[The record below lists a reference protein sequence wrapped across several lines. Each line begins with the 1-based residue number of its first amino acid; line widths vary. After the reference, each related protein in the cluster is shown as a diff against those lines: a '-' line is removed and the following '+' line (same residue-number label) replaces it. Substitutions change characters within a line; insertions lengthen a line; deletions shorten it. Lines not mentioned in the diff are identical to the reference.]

1 MKINSDTLDVFK
13 EISNIGSGTAATSLS
28 DLMGDR
34 VDIGVASCR
43 FVPFAN
49 LYEGYESPEQPVV
62 GVLSQLSG
70 DLSGMVMMIQTL
82 DSAMALL
89 KIVTGEDIV
98 FNENDYE
105 GMCKKMEPMMEICN
119 ILISHYVTAIS
130 DMTGMSIVPSVPALS
145 VDMVMAMMSVP
156 AALYGEVG
164 DAALYMESHYFNSD
178 SKVTGRYYLAPTLE
192 SYDKLLT
199 ALGMQ

>member
-1 MKINSDTLDVFK
+1 MKINKDTLDVFK

-28 DLMGDR
+28 NLLGDR

-43 FVPFAN
+43 FVPFSN
-49 LYEGYESPEQPVV
+49 LYEGYGSPEQPVV

-70 DLSGMVMMIQTL
+70 DLNGLVMMIQTL

-89 KIVTGEDIV
+89 KIVTGEDVV
-98 FNENDYE
+98 FDEDDFE
-105 GMCKKMEPMMEICN
+105 GMQIKMEPMMEICN
-119 ILISHYVTAIS
+119 ILISHYITAIS
-130 DMTGMSIVPSVPALS
+130 DMTGMTIVPSVPAMS

-156 AALYGEVG
+156 ATLYGEVG
-164 DAALYMESHYFNSD
+164 DAALYMESNYFNSD
-178 SKVTGRYYLAPTLE
+178 AKITGRYYLAPTLE